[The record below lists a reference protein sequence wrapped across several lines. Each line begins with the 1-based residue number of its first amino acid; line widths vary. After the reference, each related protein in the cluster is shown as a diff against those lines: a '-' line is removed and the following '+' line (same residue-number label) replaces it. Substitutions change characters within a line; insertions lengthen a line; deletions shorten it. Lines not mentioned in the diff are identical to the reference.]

1 MAAPG
6 SLDMEAFQTMM
17 RAWVD
22 ELSTKQTENL
32 NKQTENLNARM
43 EELKEFY
50 KNQTE
55 SLENKLEQQAQNFK
69 QDTIKTVSYTHLDVY
84 KRQVH

>member
-1 MAAPG
+1 MTTPG
-6 SLDMEAFQTMM
+6 NLDMEAFQTMM

-32 NKQTENLNARM
+32 NKQTENLNARID
-43 EELKEFY
+43 ELKEFN

-55 SLENKLEQQAQNFK
+55 SLENK
-69 QDTIKTVSYTHLDVY
+69 
-84 KRQVH
+84 